1 VARQEPFNALFL
13 TVFPRFYG
21 QAPTAVEG
29 QPFEPAAEPILN
41 VESSVMSGHGD
52 SLIPLLMGMAFAL
65 VASGLTIAGLLR
77 ARLNLPQDAPNERS
91 LHRAPLPRGGGIAL
105 WVGWLPVALWAPPV
119 TGGETVMW
127 LIPWLALALVSLRD
141 DVRALG
147 VGVRLTVHAIAAL
160 WFAIALAWAAAVGG
174 PGPAMLQILL
184 VALPVAAILAWSL
197 NLYNFMDGN
206 DGLAA
211 AMAILGFSAYGAGA
225 MIEGAPATAF
235 FALAA
240 AALPFFWVNF
250 PPSRL
255 IMGDVGSVP
264 LGFLAAAFGVSL
276 VVLGR
281 WPAWF
286 PALVFL
292 PFIADAT
299 TTLARRIW
307 RRERIWEAHR
317 NHYYQRL
324 HRLGAGHRG
333 TLAIYSLW
341 MAGTGLT
348 AVACLKWERALGW
361 TAFCAWSVAGAA
373 LFAAIDYHWRS
384 RPDSIQ

>member
-1 VARQEPFNALFL
+1 MLAGV
-13 TVFPRFYG
+13 
-21 QAPTAVEG
+21 
-29 QPFEPAAEPILN
+29 
-41 VESSVMSGHGD
+41 
-52 SLIPLLMGMAFAL
+52 AFAL
-65 VASGLTIAGLLR
+65 VASALTIAGLLR
-77 ARLNLPQDAPNERS
+77 TRLSLPQDAPNERS
-91 LHRAPLPRGGGIAL
+91 LHQAPLPRGGGIAL
-105 WVGWLPVALWAPPV
+105 WVGWLPVALWVPPA
-119 TGGETVMW
+119 TGAGMLTW

-147 VGVRLTVHAIAAL
+147 VGVRLAIHALAAL
-160 WFAIALAWAAAVGG
+160 WFAIALDWAVASGMA
-174 PGPAMLQILL
+174 GPAMLPILL
-184 VALPVAAILAWSL
+184 LVLPIAAIVSWAL

-225 MIEGAPATAF
+225 MIDGAPATAF

-240 AALPFFWVNF
+240 ATVPFLCVNF

-264 LGFLAAAFGVSL
+264 LGFLAAAFGVSM
-276 VVLGR
+276 VVLGC

-317 NHYYQRL
+317 SHYYQRL

-341 MAGTGLT
+341 MAGSGLT
-348 AVACLKWERALGW
+348 AVACLKWERSLGW

-373 LFAAIDYHWRS
+373 LFAAIDYHWRTQ
-384 RPDSIQ
+384 PDSIR